1 MTSAPSSSEEAAH
14 GPASGQEGRF
24 FYGWVVVLVTGLAL
38 LLSAGVRSA
47 PGVFLVS
54 VQEDTQW
61 SIGVISFAASLGLLV
76 LGLTAPVGGLLID
89 RFGMRHVAP
98 AALWLAGISMVASA
112 YVQAPWQLALL
123 WGGVSGVGTGIIS
136 GVLGAT
142 VATRWF
148 VARRGLIIGLFG
160 ASTSAGQLLFVPA
173 LMLLATSLGW
183 RGSSLV
189 LGALALLS
197 VIPLAI
203 WLRDDPADVG
213 AVPYG
218 APPNTEPLRSG
229 RGEAGVMRGAL
240 RSPTFWLLA
249 GTFFICGATSTG
261 LVGVHLIP
269 HAHDHG
275 IAQTTAAGMLALM
288 GAMNFVGTLGSGWL
302 TDRYDPRK
310 LLAAYYGFRGV
321 SLLFL
326 PFVTEAWGLAA
337 FAILFGLDY
346 IATVPPTTALVA
358 DNFGRR
364 NVGTVYGWVFCAHQ
378 VGAALAAWTGGL
390 ARDALGGY
398 GVAFLVAGALAV
410 AGAGLALQIRRSPK
424 PLPAAAPA

>member
-1 MTSAPSSSEEAAH
+1 MESIRSP
-14 GPASGQEGRF
+14 RIY
-24 FYGWVVVLVTGLAL
+24 YGWVVVAVTALAL
-38 LLSAGVRSA
+38 LISAGVRSA

-61 SIGVISFAASLGLLV
+61 SMSVISFAASMGLLV

-89 RFGMRHVAP
+89 RYGTRHVAP
-98 AALWLAGISMVASA
+98 AALWLVGISMLASA
-112 YVQAPWQLALL
+112 YVQEPWQLAVL
-123 WGGVSGVGTGIIS
+123 WGLVGGIGTGIIS

-142 VATRWF
+142 VSTRWF
-148 VARRGLIIGLFG
+148 VARRGLIIGMFG
-160 ASTSAGQLLFVPA
+160 ASTSAGQLLFAPA
-173 LMLLATSLGW
+173 LMILATSLGW
-183 RGSSLV
+183 RTSSLA
-189 LGALALLS
+189 LGVLALLAI
-197 VIPLAI
+197 IPVAI
-203 WLRDDPADVG
+203 WMRNDPADLG
-213 AVPYG
+213 LAPLG
-218 APPNTEPLRSG
+218 APLSTTPARSAGTEK
-229 RGEAGVMRGAL
+229 GVMGRAV
-240 RSPTFWLLA
+240 RNVEFWLLA

-261 LVGVHLIP
+261 IVGTHLIP
-269 HAHDHG
+269 YAHDHG

-310 LLAAYYGFRGV
+310 LLAIYYSFRGI

-326 PFVTEAWGLAA
+326 PFVTEPFGLAA

-378 VGAALAAWTGGL
+378 VGAALAAWTGGV
-390 ARDALGGY
+390 ARDALGSY
-398 GVAFLVAGALAV
+398 GLAFLIAGTLAAAGAM
-410 AGAGLALQIRRSPK
+410 LALRIQRTPK
-424 PLPAAAPA
+424 AVVVAV

>member
-1 MTSAPSSSEEAAH
+1 MTAAKSS
-14 GPASGQEGRF
+14 RF
-24 FYGWVVVLVTGLAL
+24 FYGWVVVGVTALAL
-38 LLSAGVRSA
+38 IISAGVRSA

-61 SIGVISFAASLGLLV
+61 SMSVISFAASMGLLV

-89 RFGMRHVAP
+89 RYGTRHVAP
-98 AALWLAGISMVASA
+98 AALWLVGISMLASA
-112 YVQAPWQLALL
+112 YVQEPWQLAVL
-123 WGGVSGVGTGIIS
+123 WGLVGGIGTGIIS

-160 ASTSAGQLLFVPA
+160 ASTSAGQLLFAPA
-173 LMLLATSLGW
+173 LMILATSLGW
-183 RGSSLV
+183 RTSSTV
-189 LGALALLS
+189 LGVLAM
-197 VIPLAI
+197 LAI
-203 WLRDDPADVG
+203 IPVAIWMRNDPADVG
-213 AVPYG
+213 VTPLG
-218 APPNTEPLRSG
+218 APLTTTPVRASG
-229 RGEAGVMRGAL
+229 ADKGVMGRAL
-240 RSPTFWLLA
+240 RSVEFWLLA
-249 GTFFICGATSTG
+249 GTFFVCGATSTG
-261 LVGVHLIP
+261 IVGTHLIP
-269 HAHDHG
+269 YAHDHG

-288 GAMNFVGTLGSGWL
+288 GAMNFIGTLGSGWL

-310 LLAAYYGFRGV
+310 LLAIYYTFRGI

-326 PFVTEAWGLAA
+326 PFVTEPLGLGA

-378 VGAALAAWTGGL
+378 IGAALAAWGGGM
-390 ARDALGGY
+390 ARDALGSY
-398 GVAFLVAGALAV
+398 GTAFLIAGALAV
-410 AGAGLALQIRRSPK
+410 AGAMMALQIQRGAK
-424 PLPAAAPA
+424 VAAAAA